1 MGVLI
6 GASIVLAVWIG
17 VGFMVLSAV
26 RSGRECEGE
35 W

>member
-6 GASIVLAVWIG
+6 GASIVGAVWILD
-17 VGFMVLSAV
+17 GFLVLSAI
-26 RSGRECEGE
+26 RSGRVCEGE